1 MSKSSQIAN
10 GMSPNDSRKAR
21 DIALKVLFEVDSVD
35 HSSDEVSIRYLN
47 EKDVSRETGSF
58 GNGLIQGVLA
68 NKSIIDDTIAEFA
81 PAWPVVQLGLIERN
95 VLRLAIYELTIRRI
109 SPPKV
114 VINESVELAKT
125 YGGDTSFKFVN
136 GVLGSLV
143 ESDQFGN

>member
-1 MSKSSQIAN
+1 
-10 GMSPNDSRKAR
+10 MSPNDSRKAR
-21 DIALKVLFEVDSVD
+21 DIALKVLYEVDSVD
-35 HSSDEVSIRYLN
+35 HSSDEVSSRYLRGK
-47 EKDVSRETGSF
+47 EVSRETGHF
-58 GNGLIQGVLA
+58 GSGLIQGVLA
-68 NKSIIDDTIAEFA
+68 NKSAIDDTIAEFT

-95 VLRLAIYELTIRRI
+95 VLRLAIYELIIRRV

-143 ESDQFGN
+143 ESDQFVR

>member
-1 MSKSSQIAN
+1 MPKSSRTID

-21 DIALKVLFEVDSVD
+21 DIALKVLYEVDSVD
-35 HSSDEVSIRYLN
+35 HSSDEVSVRYLN
-47 EKDVSRETGSF
+47 GKEVSRETGCF

-68 NKSIIDDTIAEFA
+68 NKSVIDDTIAEFA

-95 VLRLAIYELTIRRI
+95 VLRLAIYELMIRRT

-114 VINESVELAKT
+114 IINESVELAKT

-136 GVLGSLV
+136 GVLGSLI